1 MRNNMSSR
9 DEYPPVVG
17 RVGHVRSHRTPAA
30 FSSRAQIRH
39 FHRPRAGGDELGK
52 RLLLLRSMA
61 ASNTPV
67 ARVTRNDST
76 LKTTDDRLCGVAE
89 RGDYDVFG
97 VAFGR
102 SYSGAN
108 RAGK

>member
-1 MRNNMSSR
+1 MSIR

-52 RLLLLRSMA
+52 
-61 ASNTPV
+61 ASSSSLYGATSDTPV